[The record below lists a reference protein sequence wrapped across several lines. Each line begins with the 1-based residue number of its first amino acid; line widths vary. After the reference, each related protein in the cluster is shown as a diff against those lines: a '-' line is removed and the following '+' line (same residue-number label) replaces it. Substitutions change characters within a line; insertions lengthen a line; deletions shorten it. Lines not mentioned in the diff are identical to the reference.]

1 MFKIGFD
8 AKRAFLNRS
17 GLGNYSRFVLNS
29 LLKYH
34 PDFKYFL
41 FTPKVN
47 FDIYKPSLS
56 AEVISPRTL
65 TEKMFKSYWR
75 SFLSVRDISRLDIN
89 LYHGLSGELPFGIDK
104 TKTKAIVT
112 IHDLIFLRYPEW
124 YKPIDRKIYYKKA
137 LNACK
142 NADRI
147 IAISEQTKN
156 DIVEFL
162 GIFENKI
169 SVVYQGCSKRFMELV
184 TEDEKKRI
192 QNKFK
197 LPPEYILYVGT
208 VEERKNLLSVIRAL
222 HEGAID
228 IPLVVVGK
236 LTNYAEKIKEYI
248 KRNKVKHVYFLK
260 DVLDEDLPALYQ
272 KSAMFVYPSIYE
284 GFGIPILE
292 ALYSKTPVITS
303 KEGCFK
309 EAGGPG
315 SLYIEPK
322 NPEEIGNAMKKI
334 LEDKAY
340 REKIIDEGYL
350 YAQNFNHKELT
361 SELTDIYKS
370 V

>member
-1 MFKIGFD
+1 MKIGFD

-29 LLKYH
+29 LLKYY
-34 PDFKYFL
+34 PDYKYFL

-47 FDIYKPSLS
+47 FDIYKPSIP
-56 AEVISPRTL
+56 AEVILPQSLPGKL
-65 TEKMFKSYWR
+65 FKSYWR
-75 SFLSVRDISRLDIN
+75 SFLSVRDISRLNIN

-104 TKTKAIVT
+104 IKTKTVVT

-124 YKPIDRKIYYKKA
+124 YKSVDRKIYYKKA

-156 DIVEFL
+156 DIVEFV
-162 GIFENKI
+162 GTPEKKI
-169 SVVYQGCSKRFMELV
+169 SVVYQGCNERFIQDVSEV
-184 TEDEKKRI
+184 ESVRV
-192 QNKFK
+192 QNKFE
-197 LPPEYILYVGT
+197 LPSEYILYVGT
-208 VEERKNLLSVIRAL
+208 VEERKNLLSIVKAL
-222 HEGAID
+222 HESSID
-228 IPLVVVGK
+228 IPLVIVGK
-236 LTNYAEKIKEYI
+236 RTNYAEKVKEYI
-248 KRNKVKHVYFLK
+248 IRNKIKHIYFLK

-272 KSAMFVYPSIYE
+272 NSALFVYPSIFE

-309 EAGGPG
+309 EAGGPE
-315 SLYIEPK
+315 SLYVEPK
-322 NPEEIGNAMKKI
+322 NTEEIGNAIKRILDDKAFRKKI
-334 LEDKAY
+334 VN
-340 REKIIDEGYL
+340 EGLL

-361 SELTDIYKS
+361 GKLTDIYKS